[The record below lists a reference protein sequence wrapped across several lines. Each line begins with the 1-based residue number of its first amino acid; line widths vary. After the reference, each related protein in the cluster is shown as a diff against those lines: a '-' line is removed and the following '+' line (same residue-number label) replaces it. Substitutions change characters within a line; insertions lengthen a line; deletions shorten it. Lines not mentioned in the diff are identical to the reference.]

1 MSDYLKNLCHYGLNE
16 QEKKEFEELQDELKK
31 YKEMDL
37 VSKSNSNS
45 GSNSGSED

>member
-1 MSDYLKNLCHYGLNE
+1 MYDYLKKIAYYGLTE
-16 QEKKEFEELQDELKK
+16 QEKKEMISLEKELKK

-45 GSNSGSED
+45 GSED